1 MKTSYLF
8 LAEGF
13 EETEATTIVDMMRRA
28 GMPIKTVSI
37 TSQKEVKG
45 AHGIA
50 IIADML
56 YEPQNIVEKSV
67 RSVCAPLS
75 RRMQRRSLSARY
87 G

>member
-37 TSQKEVKG
+37 TSQKKLKV
-45 AHGIA
+45 HT
-50 IIADML
+50 
-56 YEPQNIVEKSV
+56 V
-67 RSVCAPLS
+67 
-75 RRMQRRSLSARY
+75 
-87 G
+87 